1 MYKLKK
7 KLILFKY
14 LMTEGTKS
22 FDFISSDYDKYNSRK
37 YLEDNIYYVEPSI
50 IVCANDF
57 QGNENVDQDTFGIA
71 NVVAAIFPYHADS
84 SNSNDESLND
94 ENLCD
99 ENTSKNKK
107 PIFKAKKMTNR
118 GRRKLGSNHT
128 KKARHNEFSSDNII
142 RKVKTLF
149 INSVMKYI
157 NKQYNLSTKS
167 RKNGNWLKK
176 IVPLFQGA
184 TKKDNPKFFQ
194 KKVREILSV
203 DLSNKCTQYQP
214 DYNKKQIDLLF
225 EKKEAINLIEI
236 LNKNLGD
243 LYNDYLFGN
252 ISGFSLEGDLKIL
265 KEKKGKEYIERVNK
279 SIKDL
284 IYISKS

>member
-1 MYKLKK
+1 
-7 KLILFKY
+7 
-14 LMTEGTKS
+14 MTEGTKS

-57 QGNENVDQDTFGIA
+57 QGNENEDQDTFSI
-71 NVVAAIFPYHADS
+71 NITRLFSYNEDS
-84 SNSNDESLND
+84 SNSNDEILCD
-94 ENLCD
+94 ENLCN

-107 PIFKAKKMTNR
+107 PIFKTKQKTNR

-225 EKKEAINLIEI
+225 EKKEAINIIEI

-243 LYNDYLFGN
+243 LYNDYLNGN

-265 KEKKGKEYIERVNK
+265 KEKKGKDYIERVNK

>member
-1 MYKLKK
+1 
-7 KLILFKY
+7 
-14 LMTEGTKS
+14 MTEDMKPFYS
-22 FDFISSDYDKYNSRK
+22 DSSDYDNDNFRK
-37 YLEDNIYYVEPSI
+37 YLEDNIDYVGPSI
-50 IVCANDF
+50 IVYTNKIQDF
-57 QGNENVDQDTFGIA
+57 ENEDQDTFSI
-71 NVVAAIFPYHADS
+71 NITRLFSYNEDS
-84 SNSNDESLND
+84 SNSNDEILCD
-94 ENLCD
+94 ENLCN

-107 PIFKAKKMTNR
+107 PIFKTKQMTNR

-128 KKARHNEFSSDNII
+128 KKARHNEFSSDNIL
-142 RKVKTLF
+142 RRVKTLF

-157 NKQYNLSTKS
+157 NKQYILSTKS

-284 IYISKS
+284 IYISKN